1 MKSLKSMLLVL
12 GSVSLIFL
20 GACGNNNQAANSDSS
35 PTTAQP
41 SESTAQQTDATNTES
56 SGHAAKPLAGS
67 QVVAIALAQHH
78 QHSVPTDTTSPYV
91 EQLDSPVRGLSSQ
104 EVDDLL
110 KGRGA
115 GYARVAELN
124 GYPGPRHVLDL
135 KQELNLSTQQE
146 WEIQIAFEQ
155 MQKEAERLGQVIVER
170 EHKLSRDFTEQ
181 VITDTQLQRQT
192 QELAKVYRNYG
203 QLTFW
208 HTYELLPCFL
218 PSK

>member
-1 MKSLKSMLLVL
+1 MHKIYSFGLALGLLV
-12 GSVSLIFL
+12 
-20 GACGNNNQAANSDSS
+20 
-35 PTTAQP
+35 TTI
-41 SESTAQQTDATNTES
+41 S
-56 SGHAAKPLAGS
+56 
-67 QVVAIALAQHH
+67 AIALAQHH

-146 WEIQIAFEQ
+146 RETQIAFEQ

-170 EHKLSRDFTEQ
+170 EHELSRDFAKQ

-192 QELAKVYRNYG
+192 QELAKLYSELRATHLLAHLRITPLLSAEQITKYNELRGYTSLG
-203 QLTFW
+203 EQLPANG
-208 HTYELLPCFL
+208 HQH
-218 PSK
+218 